1 MKLRTILSTALVLGL
16 SCTLPGAA
24 QDRGNWRPVSKTA
37 QSITGDLVISGERLS
52 MNFYT
57 FPIAE
62 IRPLKPEEVLAAF
75 DTADANAGSG
85 HLYRLS
91 IPGDKRFLH
100 KNTLC
105 GSEETQWMATYVSG
119 KGLGIIFFS
128 NAFPPV
134 FTTEALTNSV
144 NLCGTFSYTR
154 R

>member
-1 MKLRTILSTALVLGL
+1 MKLRTILSTALVLSG
-16 SCTLPGAA
+16 TLPGHA
-24 QDRGNWRPVSKTA
+24 QERGNWRAVSKTA
-37 QSITGDLVISGERLS
+37 QSITGDLIISDQRLS
-52 MNFYT
+52 MNFFT

-75 DTADANAGSG
+75 DTTDASAGIG

-105 GSEETQWMATYVSG
+105 GSEETQWMATYASG

-134 FTTEALTNSV
+134 FTTEALSNNV
-144 NLCGTFSYTR
+144 NLCGTFSYVKR
-154 R
+154 

>member
-1 MKLRTILSTALVLGL
+1 MKLRTILSTVLVSIG
-16 SCTLPGAA
+16 TLPGLA
-24 QDRGNWRPVSKTA
+24 QERGNWRAVSKTA
-37 QSITGDLVISGERLS
+37 QSITGDLVISDQRLS
-52 MNFYT
+52 MNFLT

-62 IRPLKPEEVLAAF
+62 IRPLKPDEVLAAF
-75 DTADANAGSG
+75 DTADASAGIG

-91 IPGDKRFLH
+91 IPGDKRFMH

-134 FTTEALTNSV
+134 FTTDALSNNV
-144 NLCGTFSYTR
+144 NLCGTFSYMKR
-154 R
+154 

>member
-1 MKLRTILSTALVLGL
+1 MVATVLGL
-16 SCTLPGAA
+16 SLSGALPAAA
-24 QDRGNWRPVSKTA
+24 QQERGTWRPVNKTA
-37 QSITGDLVISGERLS
+37 QQITGDLIIGGERLS
-52 MNFYT
+52 MNFLT

-62 IRPLKPEEVLAAF
+62 IRPLKPEEILAAF
-75 DTADANAGSG
+75 DTPDPKVGEG

-105 GSEETQWMATYVSG
+105 GSEETQWMATYASG
-119 KGLGIIFFS
+119 KGLGVIFFS

-134 FTTEALTNSV
+134 FTTEALSSSV
-144 NLCGTFSYTR
+144 NLCGTFSYAR